1 MSKIAKYIVFIVFL
15 VAVVYV
21 AVNPTLPY
29 AYPLSG
35 QAGILTRITKNQAAE
50 IPAIAYNPSC
60 VLGGLQNAGAVDF
73 RGDKNL
79 TATGEE
85 GRIKLWRLPA
95 EQPVLE
101 IDAGPEFQILQ
112 VRFLPGKEIIAGCGL
127 TADGKGSIRIFNVAT
142 GKQTFQIDNEEP
154 VIYMDFDQSGRYLA
168 GTGMSQIKVW
178 DLAANQTV
186 AIFPRNSAGARGV
199 FFREDRYILQSDT
212 LSLYDW
218 KNRKQIAGLDN
229 VGVVDLKKINNNL
242 CAWLSI
248 NGLHTVRSPYGKRE
262 FVPFNA
268 QGIYA
273 FDLAPDGKWG
283 LFLRED
289 RTMALIDGETG
300 LTVRTVRFKLRPDGV
315 FIHPDGASASV
326 SYREGKI
333 EVFDIGNENIFRNA
347 KFYTTRFFTQLG
359 NKIGAVTKKV
369 TPTDGKQSSE
379 PAK

>member
-1 MSKIAKYIVFIVFL
+1 MNKIAKYILFLVFL

-35 QAGILTRITKNQAAE
+35 QAGIINRITKNQAAE
-50 IPAIAYNPSC
+50 IPAIAYYPSY
-60 VLGGLQNAGAVDF
+60 VLTGMQNAGAVDF
-73 RGDKNL
+73 RDRKNL

-85 GRIKLWRLPA
+85 GRIKLWQLPA

-101 IDAGPEFQILQ
+101 IDAGPEFQVLQ
-112 VRFLPGKEIIAGCGL
+112 VRFLPGKETIAGCGM
-127 TADGKGSIRIFNVAT
+127 TPDGKGNVRMFGVAK

-154 VIYMDFDQSGRYLA
+154 VLYMDFDQSGRYLVC
-168 GTGMSQIKVW
+168 TGVSQIKVW
-178 DLAANQTV
+178 DLAENQAV

-218 KNRKQIAGLDN
+218 KNRKQVAGLDN

-242 CAWLSI
+242 CAWLSGG
-248 NGLHTVRSPYGKRE
+248 GLHTVRSPYGKRE
-262 FVPFNA
+262 FIPFNA

-289 RTMALIDGETG
+289 KTMALINGETG
-300 LTVRTVRFKLRPDGV
+300 LTARTVRFKIRPDGV

-326 SYREGKI
+326 LYREGKI
-333 EVFDIGNENIFRNA
+333 EVYDIGNDNIFRNA

-359 NKIGAVTKKV
+359 DKIGAVTKKGSLA
-369 TPTDGKQSSE
+369 DGKQSSE
-379 PAK
+379 PTK